1 MTRKLLFTLLGF
13 ALFGTTYAQT
23 ISIIGDTSPSGSWSV
38 DTYLSTTDNITY
50 TLNGAV
56 LTTATGLSTGL
67 KFRQDGA
74 WTTNWGGNTFPN
86 GVGQLGGNNIQTVAG
101 TYNITFNRINGTYT
115 FIQTAGFPSVGIW
128 GPAVDSQNGYGG
140 PDVDMI
146 TSDGIT
152 YTLSGFNFSSGNAYF
167 RQDNNPTLVWG
178 STSFPTG
185 TAVSS
190 GPSLSIPGGEWFV
203 TFNRIT
209 GEYTFEYPIISIMG
223 TAALGWDNDLEMV
236 TTNGFNYQID
246 YPNGFTIGELK
257 FRKNRSWDTNWGGN
271 SFPTGIGVLNG
282 NNVVVSV
289 AGLNYATFDR
299 ISGEYNFVGLLQN
312 NSYDYN
318 ESLYSFPNPS
328 NSFWVIQSNQ
338 FIEKIE
344 VLDFSGKT
352 IHFSEPK
359 TSNCTV
365 DASLLNNGL
374 YIAKI
379 TTNNGVKTLKLAKN

>member
-1 MTRKLLFTLLGF
+1 MIKKLLF
-13 ALFGTTYAQT
+13 ALFCTIIFGNTFAQT
-23 ISIIGDTSPSGSWSV
+23 ISLVGDTSPSGSWSV

-50 TLNGAV
+50 TLNDAV

-140 PDVDMI
+140 PDVDMV

-167 RQDNNPTLVWG
+167 RQDDNSTLVWG

-203 TFNRIT
+203 TFNRTT
-209 GEYTFEYPIISIMG
+209 GEYSFVYPSIGILG
-223 TAALGWDNDLEMV
+223 TSLPNGFSGPDTDLI
-236 TTNGFNYQID
+236 TTDGFNYSIAELNLTD
-246 YPNGFTIGELK
+246 GFVK
-257 FRKNRSWDTNWGGN
+257 FRKDNSWSVNWGGN
-271 SFPTGIGVLNG
+271 DFPTGIATQNG
-282 NNVVVSV
+282 NDIPV
-289 AGLNYATFDR
+289 TFGTYDIFFER
-299 ISGEYNFVGLLQN
+299 TSGN
-312 NSYDYN
+312 
-318 ESLYSFPNPS
+318 YSFNNLLSSDENQKISLKVYPNPS
-328 NSFWVIQSNQ
+328 PNNWNLLSNTTIESIELVDVLGKVVYSSTPKSTEVSIENS
-338 FIEKIE
+338 
-344 VLDFSGKT
+344 
-352 IHFSEPK
+352 
-359 TSNCTV
+359 
-365 DASLLNNGL
+365 SLLNGL
-374 YIAKI
+374 YFAKI
-379 TTNNGVKTLKLAKN
+379 TTSSGTINVKLIKN

>member
-1 MTRKLLFTLLGF
+1 MKRKLLFTLLGLT
-13 ALFGTTYAQT
+13 LFGTTYAQT

-50 TLNGAV
+50 TLNDAV

-74 WTTNWGGNTFPN
+74 WTTNWGGTTFPN
-86 GVGQLGGNNIQTVAG
+86 GIGQLGGNNIQTVAG

-140 PDVDMI
+140 ADVDMV
-146 TSDGIT
+146 TADGIT

-167 RQDNNPTLVWG
+167 RQDDNPTLVWG

-190 GPSLSIPGGEWFV
+190 GPSLFIPGGEWFV

-209 GEYTFEYPIISIMG
+209 GAYSFVYPIISIMG
-223 TAALGWDNDLEMV
+223 TSALGWDTDLEME
-236 TTNGFNYQID
+236 TTNGFNYEIE
-246 YPNGFTIGELK
+246 YPNGFTVGELK

-271 SFPTGIGVLNG
+271 SFPTGTGILNG
-282 NNVVVSV
+282 NNIVVSL
-289 AGLNYATFDR
+289 AGLNYATFERTTGVYLFAGLLGNDLFGNSDAINYYPNPTR
-299 ISGEYNFVGLLQN
+299 HSWIIKSNEVIEEVQMSDISG
-312 NSYDYN
+312 
-318 ESLYSFPNPS
+318 
-328 NSFWVIQSNQ
+328 
-338 FIEKIE
+338 KI
-344 VLDFSGKT
+344 VYFST
-352 IHFSEPK
+352 PK
-359 TSNCTV
+359 SIDCSIDGTS
-365 DASLLNNGL
+365 LNNGI
-374 YIAKI
+374 YFTQI
-379 TTNNGVKTLKLAKN
+379 TTQSGLKTFKLVKN